1 MEEKNMDFNVSEANQ
16 LLEIYK
22 KKRSIAKTNFIKEL
36 ITLNNNFQGRSIFD
50 SKLLLENSY
59 SKQTIDK
66 VISDLGYTLEY
77 NGKKSIYDS
86 FGFPQGQT
94 SIIVISK

>member
-1 MEEKNMDFNVSEANQ
+1 MERKNMDFNVSEANR

-22 KKRSIAKTNFIKEL
+22 EKKSIAKTNFLKEL

-50 SKLLLENSY
+50 SKLLLESSY
-59 SKQTIDK
+59 SKRTIDN

-77 NGKKSIYDS
+77 CSKKNVYDS
-86 FGFPQGQT
+86 FGIPQSQT

>member
-1 MEEKNMDFNVSEANQ
+1 MEEKNMDFIVSEANQ

-22 KKRSIAKTNFIKEL
+22 KRSIAKTNFLKEL